1 MKFFINNDE
10 AVSSTLA
17 YIMFSAIFLVFFVI
31 VLLNANDLLI
41 EGPRDIVVRE
51 QYRDIGNM
59 VSTILTDMYLIAP
72 ENGHIVTEYK
82 IPAEIGRETY
92 IINADLASSTDEII
106 EVISKES
113 DKSVS
118 VTMNGIG
125 SSMPINGTAYS
136 SNFTHW
142 ISYENDKK

>member
-1 MKFFINNDE
+1 MKIFKNNDE

-17 YIMFSAIFLVFFVI
+17 YILFSAIFLIFFII

-59 VSTILTDMYLIAP
+59 VSTILTDMYLIVP
-72 ENGHIVTEYK
+72 ENGHIATEYK

-92 IINADLASSTDEII
+92 LINADQASSTREII
-106 EVISKES
+106 EVKSMES

-136 SNFTHW
+136 SNLTHR
-142 ISYENDKK
+142 ISYENDNK

>member
-1 MKFFINNDE
+1 MKLFKNNDE

-17 YIMFSAIFLVFFVI
+17 YILFSAIFLIFFII

-82 IPAEIGRETY
+82 IPAEIGQETY
-92 IINADLASSTDEII
+92 QINADQASSIDEII
-106 EVISKES
+106 EVKSMES

-118 VTMNGIG
+118 VMINGIG

-136 SNFTHW
+136 SNFIHR
-142 ISYENDKK
+142 ISYENDNN